1 MLNKGLNTM
10 KDSRSLKELL
20 NDEQYM
26 KALNKLAH
34 GEHSAIKHGALNS
47 NNYGED

>member
-1 MLNKGLNTM
+1 MLNKELNSM
-10 KDSRSLKELL
+10 KGSHSLKELL

-34 GEHSAIKHGALNS
+34 GERSAIKHGVLHN
-47 NNYGED
+47 NNYGKD